1 MVFNARAD
9 PLRFLAGFDSEDG
22 QGLAEYGLIIAFVA
36 IALVFALGAL
46 ALALIGMFDVII
58 AALP

>member
-1 MVFNARAD
+1 MFFNARAD
-9 PLRFLAGFDSEDG
+9 PLGFLAGLEREEG
-22 QGLAEYGLIIAFVA
+22 QGLAEYGLVIAFVA

-58 AALP
+58 DAFP

>member
-36 IALVFALGAL
+36 IALIVSLGAL
-46 ALALIGMFDVII
+46 ALALTGMFGSII
-58 AALP
+58 DALP